1 MNVEHDQPR
10 AAVVIIAYN
19 DESHIERAI
28 QSACNQTERNIEIIC
43 VDDGSTDATCER
55 MRRSAERDER
65 IKVVTQ
71 PNSGIFGARYAGL
84 RHVTSDYVL
93 YLDSDDVLMPDAVE
107 TACGAAE
114 KTGADVLE
122 FGVLLVQD
130 ENNPPSQ
137 ETWTFLKRYFSQS
150 QPLPKSD
157 HGPELVNA
165 CFAEKSITWNA
176 CSKLHRTE
184 LLQKA
189 FRFYQGEW
197 ICMEEDML
205 LTLMVL
211 CQARRYA
218 RIAAKLYA
226 YTIGGGMAT
235 TAEKLTSTQALK
247 RAGAE
252 GLTLKLAREWLNKL
266 GCAQDEF
273 MSGMDALTS
282 FIRECIIN
290 NMLNRVA
297 EEKRGEYLDLL
308 SQNCEINEY
317 FDLISEAISRQQG
330 HIRQLEAQN
339 GTRQDQSALY
349 AANLYFD
356 YGEGY
361 NQKNSVSA
369 TYDASRF
376 VDFTASIPDGTKAV
390 RLDMVE
396 GCFCVIKNLELITD
410 RGALSYRNIN
420 GLSFEWLEVFCT
432 TDPQIEICLS
442 PGITWLRIRAD
453 VFVISDTRLF
463 SEMQS
468 VVHTEKQKFDNLR
481 GALAQTE
488 TERDDLRGAL
498 AQTETE
504 RDDLRGALTQTET
517 ERDNLRDSLAQ
528 TETER
533 DDLRGALA
541 QTETERDD
549 LRGALTQTETER
561 DDLRGA
567 LKQTEIERDGLRDQ
581 LRQITAQAEE
591 LNARLL
597 NVSQSFDIISNSHT
611 WRATRPIRVVLDSVK
626 TIPFFNLSIKGL
638 KSLKANGIAFTW
650 RKIRRWEDSK
660 KYIETTND
668 EGSNK
673 NIVLYESDYQANQD
687 YSIYTTDIKMLA
699 FYLPQYHTFPENDAW
714 WGTGFT
720 EWTNVKK
727 SVPRF
732 EGHYQPR
739 VPHADI
745 GYYCLED
752 IEVMRKQAALAKQHG
767 IYGFCFYYYWFS
779 GKRLMEKPVDQ
790 LLEHPEIDIP
800 FCLCWANENWTRRWD
815 GQDQD
820 VLIKQNYT
828 DEDDEQFIIDIK
840 KYVDDPRY
848 IRVDEAPVI
857 IIYNPTAMPDCR
869 KSFTKWRETARRIG
883 VGEIKIWICLTWGRD
898 AEMLRISDLVDAEV
912 EFPPHNIGGDWM
924 ELKDIKREGRDCI
937 IYDYYRGVEYIIG
950 TWERNGNTLLPRHYT
965 CMLAW
970 DNSARRRDG
979 WHAFYHFSLKE
990 FYRWLTEA
998 VRQSR
1003 AHLRPEER
1011 FIFVNAWNEWGEG
1024 TYLEPEEKY
1033 GYANINTLSKA
1044 IFDLPFDSNTTV
1056 ITDDFPTG
1064 KLDEGNDSGTPK
1076 IAVQAHVFFLDLADE
1091 MIEYFNHIPYRFDLY
1106 ITTDQEEKKNELLR
1120 KFESRCH
1127 CENVQVLV
1135 LENRGRDVAPLLI
1148 QLSPVLN
1155 RYEYIGH
1162 FHSKKTVTAEYGE
1175 DWRKYLFHNLLG
1187 SKAYVERVFGLFETQ
1202 KDLGVVFPELFP
1214 PIREHAKWNGEN
1226 EGIHALLA
1234 RMDCDCELPEQLMFP
1249 AGNMFWA
1256 RTEAVKPLFELGL
1269 TQADFPEES
1278 GQRYATIAHQIERS
1292 WAYIAQAKGFTS
1304 EYIMNGVKNEREI

>member
-1 MNVEHDQPR
+1 
-10 AAVVIIAYN
+10 
-19 DESHIERAI
+19 
-28 QSACNQTERNIEIIC
+28 
-43 VDDGSTDATCER
+43 
-55 MRRSAERDER
+55 
-65 IKVVTQ
+65 
-71 PNSGIFGARYAGL
+71 
-84 RHVTSDYVL
+84 
-93 YLDSDDVLMPDAVE
+93 
-107 TACGAAE
+107 
-114 KTGADVLE
+114 
-122 FGVLLVQD
+122 
-130 ENNPPSQ
+130 
-137 ETWTFLKRYFSQS
+137 
-150 QPLPKSD
+150 
-157 HGPELVNA
+157 
-165 CFAEKSITWNA
+165 
-176 CSKLHRTE
+176 
-184 LLQKA
+184 
-189 FRFYQGEW
+189 
-197 ICMEEDML
+197 
-205 LTLMVL
+205 
-211 CQARRYA
+211 
-218 RIAAKLYA
+218 
-226 YTIGGGMAT
+226 
-235 TAEKLTSTQALK
+235 
-247 RAGAE
+247 
-252 GLTLKLAREWLNKL
+252 
-266 GCAQDEF
+266 
-273 MSGMDALTS
+273 
-282 FIRECIIN
+282 
-290 NMLNRVA
+290 
-297 EEKRGEYLDLL
+297 
-308 SQNCEINEY
+308 
-317 FDLISEAISRQQG
+317 
-330 HIRQLEAQN
+330 
-339 GTRQDQSALY
+339 
-349 AANLYFD
+349 
-356 YGEGY
+356 
-361 NQKNSVSA
+361 
-369 TYDASRF
+369 
-376 VDFTASIPDGTKAV
+376 
-390 RLDMVE
+390 
-396 GCFCVIKNLELITD
+396 
-410 RGALSYRNIN
+410 
-420 GLSFEWLEVFCT
+420 
-432 TDPQIEICLS
+432 
-442 PGITWLRIRAD
+442 
-453 VFVISDTRLF
+453 
-463 SEMQS
+463 
-468 VVHTEKQKFDNLR
+468 
-481 GALAQTE
+481 
-488 TERDDLRGAL
+488 
-498 AQTETE
+498 
-504 RDDLRGALTQTET
+504 
-517 ERDNLRDSLAQ
+517 
-528 TETER
+528 
-533 DDLRGALA
+533 
-541 QTETERDD
+541 
-549 LRGALTQTETER
+549 
-561 DDLRGA
+561 
-567 LKQTEIERDGLRDQ
+567 
-581 LRQITAQAEE
+581 
-591 LNARLL
+591 
-597 NVSQSFDIISNSHT
+597 
-611 WRATRPIRVVLDSVK
+611 
-626 TIPFFNLSIKGL
+626 
-638 KSLKANGIAFTW
+638 LKANGIAFTW